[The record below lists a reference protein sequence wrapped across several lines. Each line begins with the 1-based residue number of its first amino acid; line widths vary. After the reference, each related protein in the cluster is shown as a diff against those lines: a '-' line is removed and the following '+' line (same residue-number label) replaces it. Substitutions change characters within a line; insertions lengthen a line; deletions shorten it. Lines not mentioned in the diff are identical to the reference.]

1 MKHEMPVANRTA
13 VLVCLVF
20 GTALYLG
27 LTVYGFILMG
37 FSVKLFATFLVY
49 LPGFACAF
57 ARHFGWRGVGR
68 KVTHR

>member
-1 MKHEMPVANRTA
+1 
-13 VLVCLVF
+13 
-20 GTALYLG
+20 
-27 LTVYGFILMG
+27 MG
-37 FSVKLFATFLVY
+37 FSVKLFATFLVC